1 MIHLLFFPLPLHV
14 SSFTVK
20 VDFLLRLLELCG
32 YFSWL
37 IFPSL
42 LACLWYSLDSII
54 SNIKSYPRSIPC
66 NCFWILP
73 LLLHSGKVIGLSFLA
88 LIHLS
93 SYLSLHS
100 NMFLIFFLGKS
111 TNASFYHIFIY
122 IFFSHVRNLYFYNS
136 FSICLF
142 VLLLSPMNSSL

>member
-37 IFPSL
+37 TFPSL

-66 NCFWILP
+66 ICFWILP

-93 SYLSLHS
+93 SYLSLSS
-100 NMFLIFFLGKS
+100 NMFLIFFWVNQQMPVS
-111 TNASFYHIFIY
+111 IISSYISSFHMLEIY
-122 IFFSHVRNLYFYNS
+122 IFIIPF
-136 FSICLF
+136 LF
-142 VLLLSPMNSSL
+142 VSLLFC